1 MKNNFQK
8 SRNIRIFISSTFQD
22 MQSERDMLV
31 TKVFPRLRQIAYER
45 NVTLTEVDLRWGITE
60 EEAKSSKVVEIC
72 LDEIRNSH
80 PFFIGLLG
88 ERYGWCPSKET
99 LIEHQAMP
107 DRYEWL
113 AADLDRGMS
122 ITEIE
127 IQYGVLRS
135 LEPVYASFYIRE
147 ADEKTM
153 GTDPRQAQLKETVRN
168 NKRYN
173 TYDYCSPEQLGEQV
187 ESEFKTLLDHLFP
200 KDKVEDPAVHER
212 QKLQAFLDDKS
223 DNYIPN
229 KAYISYLDKFLN
241 DTTNQHLVITG
252 ESGMGKSALLAYWLK
267 NIIEDDRW
275 NVVAHFSAN
284 SSQSL
289 DTTDIAKHITTQIDS
304 LYGLEQMEENDR
316 QIEHNATDT
325 DNIDYQKLALRAQL
339 IAGQKPLLIV
349 LDGANQLSDRNHRT
363 KLLNWLPDFPDN
375 VKIIF
380 STIEEDKTMQVFKK
394 RKYPV

>member
-1 MKNNFQK
+1 MSFFISSRFHPTICRNQINTYTTMKNKFQK

-127 IQYGVLRS
+127 YQYGVLRS
-135 LEPVYASFYIRE
+135 LEPDYASY
-147 ADEKTM
+147 
-153 GTDPRQAQLKETVRN
+153 
-168 NKRYN
+168 
-173 TYDYCSPEQLGEQV
+173 
-187 ESEFKTLLDHLFP
+187 
-200 KDKVEDPAVHER
+200 
-212 QKLQAFLDDKS
+212 
-223 DNYIPN
+223 
-229 KAYISYLDKFLN
+229 
-241 DTTNQHLVITG
+241 
-252 ESGMGKSALLAYWLK
+252 
-267 NIIEDDRW
+267 
-275 NVVAHFSAN
+275 
-284 SSQSL
+284 
-289 DTTDIAKHITTQIDS
+289 
-304 LYGLEQMEENDR
+304 
-316 QIEHNATDT
+316 
-325 DNIDYQKLALRAQL
+325 
-339 IAGQKPLLIV
+339 
-349 LDGANQLSDRNHRT
+349 
-363 KLLNWLPDFPDN
+363 
-375 VKIIF
+375 
-380 STIEEDKTMQVFKK
+380 
-394 RKYPV
+394 

>member
-1 MKNNFQK
+1 
-8 SRNIRIFISSTFQD
+8 

-153 GTDPRQAQLKETVRN
+153 ETDPRQAQLKETVRN

-173 TYDYCSPEQLGEQV
+173 TYDYCSPNNW
-187 ESEFKTLLDHLFP
+187 
-200 KDKVEDPAVHER
+200 A
-212 QKLQAFLDDKS
+212 
-223 DNYIPN
+223 N
-229 KAYISYLDKFLN
+229 
-241 DTTNQHLVITG
+241 
-252 ESGMGKSALLAYWLK
+252 
-267 NIIEDDRW
+267 RW
-275 NVVAHFSAN
+275 NRNSGHYSTTFSPKIK
-284 SSQSL
+284 SRIL
-289 DTTDIAKHITTQIDS
+289 PYTK
-304 LYGLEQMEENDR
+304 
-316 QIEHNATDT
+316 
-325 DNIDYQKLALRAQL
+325 
-339 IAGQKPLLIV
+339 
-349 LDGANQLSDRNHRT
+349 DRNYKPFWMTNRIIIYPI
-363 KLLNWLPDFPDN
+363 KLISPIWTSF
-375 VKIIF
+375 
-380 STIEEDKTMQVFKK
+380 
-394 RKYPV
+394 

>member
-1 MKNNFQK
+1 MKNKFQK

-45 NVTLTEVDLRWGITE
+45 NVPLTEVDLRWGITE

-135 LEPVYASFYIRE
+135 LEPVYASFYIRKT
-147 ADEKTM
+147 DEKTIE
-153 GTDPRQAQLKETVRN
+153 TDPRQAQLKETVRN

-173 TYDYCSPEQLGEQV
+173 TYDY
-187 ESEFKTLLDHLFP
+187 
-200 KDKVEDPAVHER
+200 
-212 QKLQAFLDDKS
+212 
-223 DNYIPN
+223 
-229 KAYISYLDKFLN
+229 
-241 DTTNQHLVITG
+241 
-252 ESGMGKSALLAYWLK
+252 
-267 NIIEDDRW
+267 
-275 NVVAHFSAN
+275 
-284 SSQSL
+284 
-289 DTTDIAKHITTQIDS
+289 
-304 LYGLEQMEENDR
+304 
-316 QIEHNATDT
+316 
-325 DNIDYQKLALRAQL
+325 
-339 IAGQKPLLIV
+339 
-349 LDGANQLSDRNHRT
+349 RT
-363 KLLNWLPDFPDN
+363 
-375 VKIIF
+375 IG
-380 STIEEDKTMQVFKK
+380 
-394 RKYPV
+394 